1 MALRKGS
8 SLESEQ
14 SKRFKIQTFDLLL
27 QQLESLICPIT
38 HQLPVEPYYC
48 QLDGQVYERKAI
60 LEWIKKNNISPIDR
74 GCIISEDHLRFSR
87 QTHQQIE
94 GFIEGLKCF
103 RDSHQLNDEKLNSSL
118 SEYESNKIE
127 FEKNK
132 LNKAKLLLE
141 KGIAILRFNRNVTN
155 QESISDIEQAAEMG
169 LAEAQGLLSQIIFEK
184 TKKTDADFSK
194 IIKWSTKA
202 YQSNNK
208 HGCFRLAYARE
219 HGEGIQKDW
228 EEASNIYQKIEDI
241 CDVSKRRRALLL
253 FNGGHGLSQDYQNS
267 FKSFDELYNKGN
279 LPFKDKGTLYY
290 LLAKS
295 YYYGLGTDVNLEK
308 TYEILY
314 KSGKEHTFIDES
326 FNLCGELMF
335 NPNFKS
341 LSDEQKY
348 SYGIRLLKRGADL
361 KEPTATRNLEILKT
375 TIANIQ
381 FKPVLH
387 FSLYDNNDDEND
399 NNEDENDKNDDD
411 NDDDDDD

>member
-60 LEWIKKNNISPIDR
+60 LKWIKKNNISPIDR

-103 RDSHQLNDEKLNSSL
+103 RDSHQLNDENLNSSL

-141 KGIAILRFNRNVTN
+141 KGIAILNRNVTN
-155 QESISDIEQAAEMG
+155 QESISHIEQAAEMG

-184 TKKTDADFSK
+184 TKKTDTDFSK

-202 YQSNNK
+202 YQSNDR

-228 EEASNIYQKIEDI
+228 KEASNIYQKIEDI
-241 CDVSKRRRALLL
+241 CDNSKYRRALLF

-267 FKSFDELYNKGN
+267 FKSFYELFFKGGGN
-279 LPFKDKGTLYY
+279 LAFKDKGTLCY

-295 YYYGLGTDVNLEK
+295 YYYGLGTDVYLEK

-314 KSGKEHTFIDES
+314 KSGEHTFIAES
-326 FNLCGELMF
+326 FNLYGVLML

-341 LSDEQKY
+341 LSDEEKY
-348 SYGIRLLKRGADL
+348 SNGIRLLKRGADL
-361 KEPTATRNLEILKT
+361 KEPTATHNLEILKT

-387 FSLYDNNDDEND
+387 FSLDDNNYDNDVD
-399 NNEDENDKNDDD
+399 NDD